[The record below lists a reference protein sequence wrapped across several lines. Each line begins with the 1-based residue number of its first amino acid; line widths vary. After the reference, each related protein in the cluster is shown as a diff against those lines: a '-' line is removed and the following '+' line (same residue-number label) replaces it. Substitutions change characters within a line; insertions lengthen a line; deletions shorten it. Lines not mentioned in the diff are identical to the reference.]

1 MPQRSAAQ
9 DLRAAEELNVT
20 SLCSALGA
28 RKETVNTYL
37 DILSRLGIVHRLG
50 AWTASGARK
59 EVRSPKLHFMD
70 TGCATALRGEDAA
83 SFGLRADPVCELE
96 KSLPLLKRR
105 WDLYHWRYAR
115 AGPVGLAS
123 LYPLVVFEFGS
134 DERAIEVNAEMVA
147 GRRRAVVSA
156 VSLSSIATRGSAES
170 IACLGFPPGLTTG
183 ARRAAGLSGM
193 ALPIAP
199 DGTDER
205 SNWLA
210 ESDIIGC
217 NRV

>member
-1 MPQRSAAQ
+1 
-9 DLRAAEELNVT
+9 
-20 SLCSALGA
+20 
-28 RKETVNTYL
+28 
-37 DILSRLGIVHRLG
+37 
-50 AWTASGARK
+50 
-59 EVRSPKLHFMD
+59 MD

-83 SFGLRADPVCELE
+83 SFGLRADPVALGHILESFVFCELE